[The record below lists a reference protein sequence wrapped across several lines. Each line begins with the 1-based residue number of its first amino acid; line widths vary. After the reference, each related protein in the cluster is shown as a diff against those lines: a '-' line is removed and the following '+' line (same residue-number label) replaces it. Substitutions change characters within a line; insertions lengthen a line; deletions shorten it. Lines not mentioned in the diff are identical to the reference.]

1 METEKL
7 KLNTLK
13 LNTGLI
19 VRISVVQLAIGVWD
33 EILNSTLQNV
43 LVMGFGKT
51 ETFKGIIIA
60 ASQLLTMLLLP
71 VWGGLS
77 DRCRAKRGRRSPFIL
92 TGGFLCAASLALSV
106 LFLEKSNL
114 FGFLT
119 CFFVCAVAV
128 CIANPAATALVPDL
142 TPKPLNANASVINR
156 IVCSLGGAW
165 VVLLILFFDTDFT
178 VIYLTAAGTILNST
192 LFYLFAVPENKLLA
206 RQKPLLE
213 KYNGPKSDAQT
224 SLSVMFRQ
232 LKASEKRSFLMI
244 LAANFFTK
252 TAYYAFSSAYL
263 NYAVTQWNMQY
274 SHSGLLTVA
283 IYISGLVSILLT
295 AKIAEKCGRKRTLL
309 LSYAIMLFAFLLAA
323 TTKNFGFV
331 AVLSLLLIGIGW
343 SMESVLPLP
352 MLVEMSNSGTVG
364 IVTSVYT
371 DSCKLGRVIGPFFM
385 GLLLDSKRFG
395 YRALYPTAAAFMI
408 PALAFCP
415 WIRHGN
421 VQHKEAENE
430 E

>member
-1 METEKL
+1 MAESK
-7 KLNTLK
+7 LK

-43 LVMGFGKT
+43 LVMGFGKS
-51 ETFKGIIIA
+51 ETFKGGIIA

-71 VWGGLS
+71 VWGSLS
-77 DRCRAKRGRRSPFIL
+77 DRCRAKRGRRTPFIL

-106 LFLEKSNL
+106 LFLEKNSL
-114 FGFLT
+114 YGFLI

-192 LFYLFAVPENKLLA
+192 LFYLFAVPENKLLT
-206 RQKPLLE
+206 RQRPILE
-213 KYNGPKSDAQT
+213 KYNGEQQDEQT
-224 SLSVMFRQ
+224 SLSVMFRRLQ
-232 LKASEKRSFLMI
+232 SSEKRSFVMI

-252 TAYYAFSSAYL
+252 AAYYAFSSAYL
-263 NYAVTQWNMQY
+263 NYAVVQWNMKY
-274 SHSGLLTVA
+274 SHSGLLTAA
-283 IYISGLVSILLT
+283 IYVSGLVSILLT
-295 AKIAEKCGRKRTLL
+295 AKIAQKLGRKRTLL
-309 LSYAIMLFAFLLAA
+309 LSYGIMLFGFLLATA
-323 TTKNFGFV
+323 TKDFGIV
-331 AVLSLLLIGIGW
+331 AVVSLLLIGVGW

-352 MLVEMSNSGTVG
+352 MLMEMTGSGTVG

-371 DSCKLGRVIGPFFM
+371 DSCKLGRVVGPFLT
-385 GLLLDSKRFG
+385 GLMLDGKQFG
-395 YRALYPTAAAFMI
+395 YRALYPTAAAFMV

>member
-1 METEKL
+1 METEK
-7 KLNTLK
+7 LK

-51 ETFKGIIIA
+51 ETFKGIVIA

-165 VVLLILFFDTDFT
+165 VVMLILFFDTDFT

-213 KYNGPKSDAQT
+213 K
-224 SLSVMFRQ
+224 V
-232 LKASEKRSFLMI
+232 
-244 LAANFFTK
+244 
-252 TAYYAFSSAYL
+252 
-263 NYAVTQWNMQY
+263 
-274 SHSGLLTVA
+274 
-283 IYISGLVSILLT
+283 
-295 AKIAEKCGRKRTLL
+295 
-309 LSYAIMLFAFLLAA
+309 LF
-323 TTKNFGFV
+323 
-331 AVLSLLLIGIGW
+331 
-343 SMESVLPLP
+343 
-352 MLVEMSNSGTVG
+352 
-364 IVTSVYT
+364 
-371 DSCKLGRVIGPFFM
+371 
-385 GLLLDSKRFG
+385 
-395 YRALYPTAAAFMI
+395 
-408 PALAFCP
+408 
-415 WIRHGN
+415 
-421 VQHKEAENE
+421 
-430 E
+430 